1 MAQRGR
7 TAGFQ
12 MGAEHRAK
20 IANSQIFKRL
30 LDHAEG
36 NLPDLPVSERDTA
49 LALLRKVMPDM
60 KPVDADGDT
69 DDKITLTFRIG
80 GDDAPR

>member
-1 MAQRGR
+1 
-7 TAGFQ
+7 

-36 NLPDLPVSERDTA
+36 NLPEMSASERDTA

-60 KPVDADGDT
+60 KPIDGDGST
-69 DDKITLTFRIG
+69 DTTVILKVQIG
-80 GDDAPR
+80 GE